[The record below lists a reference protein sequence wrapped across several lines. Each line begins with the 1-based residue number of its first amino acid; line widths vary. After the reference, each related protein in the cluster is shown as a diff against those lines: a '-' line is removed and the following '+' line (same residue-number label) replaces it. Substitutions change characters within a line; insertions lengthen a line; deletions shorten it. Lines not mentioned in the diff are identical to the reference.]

1 MRLNLPVTQRE
12 YPFPT
17 GQTLVSTTDTKGRLL
32 YCNPAFITVSG
43 YTKDELLGQPHNL
56 IRHPDMP
63 EEAFRDMWATIS
75 SGRPWSAPVKNR
87 RKDGD
92 HYWVMANATPL
103 MENGVPVGYMSVRTE
118 ATREQIDAAE
128 ALYAQMRDEAQ
139 AGRQVSTLS
148 AGRVVRRT
156 WGGRVAEWTRW
167 GLTGRLLGTMA
178 FTMGVATVAAEAL
191 SHGTDG
197 AAWAAAVGWAL
208 QALGVLVAGALV
220 SRSLVAPVER
230 LVQSANR
237 LAAGDLTQNL
247 QRSRNDQLGDLETAL
262 SQLSVN
268 LQSIVR
274 DARDQSSEMVTGTAE
289 IAQGNLDL
297 SQRTEAQASSLE
309 ETASSMEEMTSAVR
323 NASDSAN
330 QARELSTSV
339 LLMAERSNEA
349 VHTVSDTMKAIQE
362 SSSRINEIT
371 QVIDS
376 IAFQTNILALNA
388 AVEAARAGEQGR
400 GFGVVAGEVRTLA
413 QRTSVAA
420 KEIKQLIEDS
430 AHKVD
435 SGHAETQR
443 AREAMQKAVNG
454 VRQVN
459 QLVDAIST
467 TAHEQLSGI
476 SQINAAV
483 AQLDTITQQNAAL
496 VEEIAASAQSLEG
509 LAQNTTETVAV
520 FRIDNGTGSPSP
532 DAVGLRRQMREQQQS
547 RPAPAP
553 AARLVP
559 APTRAH
565 ARAALPQH

>member
-476 SQINAAV
+476 SQINAAI

-496 VEEIAASAQSLEG
+496 VEQIASSAQSLEG
-509 LAQNTTETVAV
+509 LARSTTESVQV
-520 FRIDNGTGSPSP
+520 FRVDQRGVSLG
-532 DAVGLRRQMREQQQS
+532 DAVSLRKQ
-547 RPAPAP
+547 
-553 AARLVP
+553 
-559 APTRAH
+559 
-565 ARAALPQH
+565 ARAATADRAALQAQRSGAPDIVVF